1 MLPLNQILLGDAIE
15 QLRTLPDNSIGCC
28 LTSPIYFQKCNYEH
42 EGQYGHEQTIAEY
55 LDRVGLVFAEV
66 YRVLEVGAVC
76 WIVIDDTMNNCSPV
90 RGKHQRRKAGEYSHR
105 RPRQSGYLE
114 KETLGIPF
122 KLVDRLR
129 QMGWIHRNTLIWDKG
144 TSGAIANSDTSAN
157 HHEYILQFGKWKNR
171 SRPYLKCKPIKS
183 SVLRFS
189 PTSNPAHPC
198 PYPLEL
204 ALTLIDHS
212 LGDAVLDPFIGSGTT
227 ALAAAQLG
235 RSFVGIELNPEYRQI
250 ALDRLQ
256 AVSTPLAVATGTCS
270 TPSMHL

>member
-1 MLPLNQILLGDAIE
+1 MLPLNQILLGDAIA
-15 QLRTLPDNSIGCC
+15 QLKTLPDNSIDICI
-28 LTSPIYFQKCNYEH
+28 TSPIYFQKCCYERK
-42 EGQYGHEQTIAEY
+42 EQYGHEQTISDY

-66 YRVLEVGAVC
+66 YRVLKVGAVC
-76 WIVIDDTMNNCSPV
+76 WIVIDDTMNNYSPV
-90 RGKHQRRKAGEYSHR
+90 RAKGQRRKAGQYSHR
-105 RPRQSGYLE
+105 RPMQSGYLE

-129 QMGWIHRNTLIWDKG
+129 QMGWIHRNILIWDKI
-144 TSGAIANSDTSAN
+144 TSGSMSNSDTSAN
-157 HHEYILQFGKWKNR
+157 HHEYILQLGKWKNR
-171 SRPYLKCKPIKS
+171 SRPYLNSKPMNS
-183 SVLRFS
+183 SVLRFPPVS
-189 PTSNPAHPC
+189 DKRHPC
-198 PYPLEL
+198 PFPVEL
-204 ALTLIDHS
+204 ASYLIEHS
-212 LGDAVLDPFIGSGTT
+212 EGDVILDPFIGSGTT